1 VVIDDFHI
9 VGTIVSPHETDPPLI
24 VDTDAVLPRPIS
36 SQGFQAIARGN
47 PEILQARR
55 HRQLSEFAQRCPL
68 NVDPTSNAFATV
80 ESGCVG
86 ASEGLDRH
94 TQYY

>member
-9 VGTIVSPHETDPPLI
+9 VGTIVSPHKTDPPLI
-24 VDTDAVLPRPIS
+24 VDTDAVLPGPIS

-47 PEILQARR
+47 PKILQARR
-55 HRQLSEFAQRCPL
+55 HCQLSELAQRCPL
-68 NVDPTSNAFATV
+68 NVDPTSNALATE
-80 ESGCVG
+80 ESGRVG
-86 ASEGLDRH
+86 TSEGLDRH